1 MECALCKSELDLS
14 KSHILSEFIYEYNQL
29 YDSNHRY
36 HIVSTNPNFRS
47 KKPPKGIY
55 EKLLCKK
62 CEKRFRYLEDK
73 ASIQLKNLQD
83 NTKKRPSKFQFNT
96 SDYESFKLFQLS
108 LLWRGSVSNRPEFQ
122 DFTLVQHE
130 EHLRNMLL
138 NNRPGDTSDYGFY
151 AICNPKN
158 IDLVKQLIIAPEF
171 IGNMFGFDTV
181 RLIYFGFFWIF
192 IIANN
197 AINFP
202 SELRERLFSK
212 SGQLTVLIDDKRMD
226 SFLLKIASEL
236 RKARKI

>member
-1 MECALCKSELDLS
+1 MECTLCKSELDLS

-36 HIVSTNPNFRS
+36 QVVSTNPNFKS

-62 CEKRFRYLEDK
+62 CEDHFRDLEDK

-83 NTKKRPSKFQFNT
+83 DTKKRASNFQFNT
-96 SDYESFKLFQLS
+96 SNYKSFKLFQLS
-108 LLWRGSVSNRPEFQ
+108 LLWRCSVSNRPEFQ
-122 DFTLVQHE
+122 DFTLAQHE
-130 EHLRNMLL
+130 ENIRNMLL

-151 AICNPKN
+151 AICTPKN
-158 IDLVKQLIIAPEF
+158 IDSVKQLIIAPEF
-171 IGNMFGFDTV
+171 MGNMFGFDTV

-212 SGQLTVLIDDKRMD
+212 SGILTVFVDNKGMD
-226 SFLLKIASEL
+226 SFLLKIALEL
-236 RKARKI
+236 RKAGKI